1 MQAEHLAKAV
11 EVEMEQRGFNAS
23 LMALCFAAE
32 DKTSMAENSNGSTK
46 ADAEEASSSS
56 VPRVRARLE
65 ESKRAKAADL
75 CDEIVRTCCIKITN
89 LADQSNCAD
98 QLQ

>member
-11 EVEMEQRGFNAS
+11 EVEMEQFGFHAS

-32 DKTSMAENSNGSTK
+32 DKTLMAENSKT
-46 ADAEEASSSS
+46 A
-56 VPRVRARLE
+56 PRVRGRLE

-75 CDEIVRTCCIKITN
+75 CDEIVRTCCIKT
-89 LADQSNCAD
+89 Q
-98 QLQ
+98 